1 MCSIFPFGLYIEQGG
16 SMKFL
21 HTMIRVKDLDK
32 SFKFYTEELGFRE
45 SRRKE
50 FPEKKFDLVYLILP
64 DSPEFE
70 LELTYNYD
78 QEEPY
83 DLGTGY
89 GHIAISHPDIISLRE
104 DFVAKGYEVTEIKG
118 LRPDSNKYFFV
129 EDPDGYRIEIIQER

>member
-1 MCSIFPFGLYIEQGG
+1 
-16 SMKFL
+16 MKFL
-21 HTMIRVKDLDK
+21 HSMIRVKDLDK
-32 SFKFYTEELGFRE
+32 SFKFYTEELNFVE

-104 DFVAKGYEVTEIKG
+104 DLMAKGYEVTEVRG

-129 EDPDGYRIEIIQER
+129 EDPDGYRIEIIQES

>member
-1 MCSIFPFGLYIEQGG
+1 
-16 SMKFL
+16 MKFL

-32 SFKFYTEELGFRE
+32 SFKFYTEELNFVE

-64 DSPEFE
+64 DSPDFE
-70 LELTYNYD
+70 LELTYNYY

-104 DFVAKGYEVTEIKG
+104 DLMAKGYEVTEVRG

>member
-1 MCSIFPFGLYIEQGG
+1 
-16 SMKFL
+16 MKFL

-104 DFVAKGYEVTEIKG
+104 DLMAKGYEVTEIRG

>member
-1 MCSIFPFGLYIEQGG
+1 
-16 SMKFL
+16 MKFL
-21 HTMIRVKDLDK
+21 HTMVRVKDLDK

-50 FPEKKFDLVYLILP
+50 FPEKKFDLVYLVLP

-78 QEEPY
+78 QEEGY

-89 GHIAISHPDIISLRE
+89 GHIAISHPDIKTLRE
-104 DFVAKGYEVTEIKG
+104 SFIERGYEVTEIRG
-118 LRPDSNKYFFV
+118 LSPDSNKYFFV
-129 EDPDGYRIEIIQER
+129 TDPDGYRIEIIQKED

>member
-1 MCSIFPFGLYIEQGG
+1 
-16 SMKFL
+16 MKFL

>member
-1 MCSIFPFGLYIEQGG
+1 
-16 SMKFL
+16 MKFL

-64 DSPEFE
+64 DSPDFE

-104 DFVAKGYEVTEIKG
+104 DLMAKGYEVTEVRG

>member
-1 MCSIFPFGLYIEQGG
+1 
-16 SMKFL
+16 MKFL
-21 HTMIRVKDLDK
+21 HTMIRVKDLGK

-78 QEEPY
+78 HEEPY

-89 GHIAISHPDIISLRE
+89 GHIAISHPDIKTLRDE
-104 DFVAKGYEVTEIKG
+104 LIEKGYEVTEIRG
-118 LRPDSNKYFFV
+118 LSPDSNKYFFV

>member
-1 MCSIFPFGLYIEQGG
+1 
-16 SMKFL
+16 MKFL

-104 DFVAKGYEVTEIKG
+104 DFVAKGYEVTEIRG
-118 LRPDSNKYFFV
+118 LSPDSNKYFFV